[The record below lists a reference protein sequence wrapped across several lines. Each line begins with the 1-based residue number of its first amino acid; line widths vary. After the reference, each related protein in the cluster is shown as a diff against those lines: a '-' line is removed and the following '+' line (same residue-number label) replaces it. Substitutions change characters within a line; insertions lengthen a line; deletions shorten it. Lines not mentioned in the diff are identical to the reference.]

1 MTRDQLLEIARE
13 PRVAAF
19 LQVIRFCEGTLG
31 DRGYQTIFGYRF
43 FTSFADH
50 PRQRIPFGSGYTTAA
65 GAFQFIEGTWDD
77 MAAKYSLPDFSPA
90 SQDAAAVGLLIRRGA
105 LDAIRVG
112 DLDRALDLTNE
123 EWASLPG
130 SPYGQPTRT
139 MAQVRE
145 QWQRALAGAAPIVP
159 RTQPASA
166 PSSPAVVPS
175 RTEVPMSPFILP
187 ALDILARAVP
197 TIAELFKG
205 EQPSKVAERNVEA
218 VKVIADKVIPLVVA
232 ATGAPNVQAA
242 AEAAQADPKVA
253 GDIDA
258 AARREYHELSQVSLR
273 EAREFGMA
281 YSQLKNVRTVVGQ
294 FTFIE
299 FLSLVLLAM
308 SAAFGIALLYLDLL
322 KGELLGAIVMLV
334 VVAGFVEVRKY
345 WLGLPAPEPKD
356 TQR

>member
-145 QWQRALAGAAPIVP
+145 QWQRALAGAAPVEQRTAPPAAP
-159 RTQPASA
+159 RKESPQMA
-166 PSSPAVVPS
+166 PL
-175 RTEVPMSPFILP
+175 SPFVIP
-187 ALDILARAVP
+187 ALDALARLVP
-197 TIAELFKG
+197 TIADLFKG
-205 EQPSKVAERNVEA
+205 EQPSKVAERNADA
-218 VKVIADKVIPLVVA
+218 VKAIADKVIPIVIA
-232 ATGAPNVQAA
+232 AAGAPNVQAA
-242 AEAAQADPKVA
+242 VEAAEADPKVA
-253 GDIDA
+253 SDMDA
-258 AARREYHELSQVSLR
+258 AARREYHELTRVSLQ
-273 EAREFGMA
+273 EAREFGLA
-281 YSQLKNVRTVVGQ
+281 YSQMKDVRTVVGQ

-308 SAAFGIALLYLDLL
+308 SAGFGIALLYLGLL

-356 TQR
+356 GQQ